1 MLGPIEVWVGD
12 RQVSLGGPKPRTLL
26 AALLLQPRQV
36 VPVERLIDLIWDE
49 APPQTA
55 GALVHTYVSSLRRA
69 VGKSLV
75 TRAPGY
81 LLDVDSDVEQFNKH
95 LTTARQ
101 AERADDP
108 ATAVTHYQHG
118 LSLWRGPALHGV
130 ESAFARGHAMT
141 LEESRLSAEEGL
153 GRCELAQN
161 RVEDAI
167 ARLSALV
174 NAHPTREETR
184 EL

>member
-1 MLGPIEVWVGD
+1 MRVRALVLGPIEVWVGD

-49 APPQTA
+49 SPPQTA

-69 VGKSLV
+69 VGKALV

-81 LLDVDSDVEQFNKH
+81 LLDLDSDIEQFNKH

-108 ATAVTHYQHG
+108 ATAITHYQHG
-118 LSLWRGPALHGV
+118 SRSSADRRCTASTRSSPAG
-130 ESAFARGHAMT
+130 
-141 LEESRLSAEEGL
+141 
-153 GRCELAQN
+153 
-161 RVEDAI
+161 
-167 ARLSALV
+167 
-174 NAHPTREETR
+174 TR
-184 EL
+184 